1 MRIENSNGIGSTDCP
16 VIRCGTAVVGTGAAG
31 YNAADRLYQMGETDI
46 LLVTENRLSG
56 TSRNTGSD
64 KQTYYKLTLSGGE
77 PDSVRE
83 MAETLF
89 SGQCVDGDIAL
100 CEAALSVQGFFRL
113 AELGVPFPK
122 NRYGEYIGYKTDHD
136 PRRRATSVGPYTSR
150 IMTEKLE
157 QAVFEKKIPLLD
169 HTQVI
174 HILSDGEKVYGL
186 VCLRTESSEADG
198 RFLVILCRNIV
209 YAVGGPA
216 GMYKNSV
223 YPISQSGASG
233 LAFEAGVRGR
243 NLTEWQYGLASVS
256 PRWNVSGTYM
266 QVLPR
271 VFSAEADGTDEREF
285 LLDFFG
291 NVPEMLSR
299 LFLKG
304 YQWPFDVRK
313 VESGSSVIDILVYLE
328 SRKGRKVWLDYR
340 KNPADGAF
348 SFDELEPEAREYLK
362 KAGACSG
369 TPIERLRHMNQ
380 PAVDFYLDKGVD
392 LTAEPLEIALCA
404 QHNNGG
410 LAVDCWWQTN
420 LEGFFAAGEAA
431 GSHGVYRPGGSAL
444 NAGQVG
450 STRAAQYIAACRKG
464 IYSSSRNTR
473 DFNHEIRAQ
482 SDARLHREY
491 NLAMKNKA
499 SGGSQTCAVEGAYA
513 PRTSHQERRGVLE
526 DESTGI
532 RLAKEALDRLDRLA
546 DAVLISRDG
555 QSADSRRDARKILS
569 EIAADMSVCGAAIRD
584 VRRIEEQ
591 IRKDKDLLET
601 LENAVFVKDGKELRW
616 FFRLRDT
623 LISQIMYLSAMKD
636 YAEQGGK
643 SRGSALYT
651 DPVNGRRPY
660 PELPEEFIFAVDDGS
675 RGNMLQEISWDGGEC
690 RTEWRTVHPIPEDDD
705 FFENVWRTYR
715 ENGNV
720 Y

>member
-100 CEAALSVQGFFRL
+100 CEAALSVQGFLRL

-186 VCLRTESSEADG
+186 VCLRTGSSETDG
-198 RFLVILCRNIV
+198 RFLVILCKNIV

-223 YPISQSGASG
+223 YPVSQSGASG

-243 NLTEWQYGLASVS
+243 NLTEWQYGLASVN

-271 VFSAEADGTDEREF
+271 VFSTEADGTDEKEF

-348 SFDELEPEAREYLK
+348 SFDDLEPEARDYLE
-362 KAGACSG
+362 KAGACFG

-380 PAVDFYLDKGVD
+380 PAVDFYLEKGVD
-392 LTAEPLEIALCA
+392 LAAEPLEIALCA

-420 LEGFFAAGEAA
+420 LEGFFAAGEVA

-464 IYSSSRNTR
+464 N
-473 DFNHEIRAQ
+473 
-482 SDARLHREY
+482 
-491 NLAMKNKA
+491 
-499 SGGSQTCAVEGAYA
+499 C
-513 PRTSHQERRGVLE
+513 
-526 DESTGI
+526 DESNGI
-532 RLAKEALDRLDRLA
+532 RLAKEALDRLSRLA
-546 DAVLISRDG
+546 DAVLTDPASNNQPQGSDLLRGDALLRGSDQPIGDDFQSVNQPPANDLSLDG

-569 EIAADMSVCGAAIRD
+569 EIAADMSVCGAVIRD

-591 IRKDKDLLET
+591 IRKDKDLLEK
-601 LENAVFVKDGKELRW
+601 LESAVFVKDGKELRW

-636 YAEQGGK
+636 YVEQGGK

-651 DPVNGRRPY
+651 DSVNGRRPY

-705 FFENVWRTYR
+705 FFENVWKTYR